1 MERLQEEAVRNEI
14 AFAKTL
20 TLVWCIPCVSREGF
34 IYKKLFQ
41 WPPIAL
47 RRVSNIAR
55 LQDEG
60 EDLSEDQRLR
70 TQDSGRI
77 LRAALFLSE
86 DAVQPRIRRQV
97 QTLQQV
103 HPCGL
108 LHAYIRNLHTTTLCR
123 QDIMRGEI
131 RGKVL
136 PYTSLGSKV
145 DFCFFMFL
153 ILVYFTLSQ
162 WMGEWR
168 HSITL
173 EDRRYMY
180 LLLHHGVDVT
190 LPKSLK
196 WTKSKMLH
204 VFIIARVS

>member
-1 MERLQEEAVRNEI
+1 MERWREEAVRNEI

-41 WPPIAL
+41 WPPFAF
-47 RRVSNIAR
+47 RRFSNIAR

-77 LRAALFLSE
+77 LRAAVFLPP

-108 LHAYIRNLHTTTLCR
+108 LHTNIYIAGSGQRKPPRLVLEMGGLQLCK
-123 QDIMRGEI
+123 Q
-131 RGKVL
+131 
-136 PYTSLGSKV
+136 P
-145 DFCFFMFL
+145 C
-153 ILVYFTLSQ
+153 
-162 WMGEWR
+162 
-168 HSITL
+168 L
-173 EDRRYMY
+173 ESWSPP
-180 LLLHHGVDVT
+180 HFKHKSGGVHAGPT
-190 LPKSLK
+190 QL
-196 WTKSKMLH
+196 
-204 VFIIARVS
+204 

>member
-14 AFAKTL
+14 AFVRTL
-20 TLVWCIPCVSREGF
+20 TQVWCIPCVSREGF

-41 WPPIAL
+41 WCPFAF
-47 RRVSNIAR
+47 RWVSNIAR

-108 LHAYIRNLHTTTLCR
+108 LHANISTHDNTL
-123 QDIMRGEI
+123 QAGYNERGNKRKGAAI
-131 RGKVL
+131 HKSWQQSR
-136 PYTSLGSKV
+136 
-145 DFCFFMFL
+145 
-153 ILVYFTLSQ
+153 
-162 WMGEWR
+162 
-168 HSITL
+168 
-173 EDRRYMY
+173 
-180 LLLHHGVDVT
+180 LLF
-190 LPKSLK
+190 
-196 WTKSKMLH
+196 LH
-204 VFIIARVS
+204 VPDFGVFHTVTMNGWMTTFYNIRR

>member
-1 MERLQEEAVRNEI
+1 MAP
-14 AFAKTL
+14 F
-20 TLVWCIPCVSREGF
+20 F
-34 IYKKLFQ
+34 IY
-41 WPPIAL
+41 

-55 LQDEG
+55 VQDEG

-77 LRAALFLSE
+77 LRAAVFLPP

-108 LHAYIRNLHTTTLCR
+108 LHANILCRHTTTLCR

-136 PYTSLGSKV
+136 PYRSLGSKV

-162 WMGEWR
+162 
-168 HSITL
+168 
-173 EDRRYMY
+173 
-180 LLLHHGVDVT
+180 
-190 LPKSLK
+190 
-196 WTKSKMLH
+196 
-204 VFIIARVS
+204 

>member
-1 MERLQEEAVRNEI
+1 MERWREEAVRNEI

-41 WPPIAL
+41 WPPFAF
-47 RRVSNIAR
+47 RRFSNIAR

-77 LRAALFLSE
+77 LRAAVFLPP

-108 LHAYIRNLHTTTLCR
+108 LHANILGVLNWPIFSNRFHKSSWMILRKRPRNTIFFKVRLCPW
-123 QDIMRGEI
+123 Q
-131 RGKVL
+131 L
-136 PYTSLGSKV
+136 
-145 DFCFFMFL
+145 
-153 ILVYFTLSQ
+153 
-162 WMGEWR
+162 
-168 HSITL
+168 
-173 EDRRYMY
+173 
-180 LLLHHGVDVT
+180 
-190 LPKSLK
+190 
-196 WTKSKMLH
+196 
-204 VFIIARVS
+204 